1 MVRASKTLQID
12 EEERFLARVAWFYY
26 VEGLTQGVVAERLG
40 VTRLRVNKAL
50 GDARRLGIVR
60 VSINSPFGSCA
71 EAEARLKA
79 RFGLAEA
86 CIVPS
91 PSDPANVQTIVGTAL
106 GHHLT
111 RLLASP
117 AIKLFGM
124 SWGNT
129 LNLATRFMEPVQRP
143 DLEIV
148 SMMGGMTKGSD
159 INTFE
164 ITTRLADLCGAQ
176 HSYFTAPLYAGSKDS
191 RDTLMGLDVFRAVL
205 DKIRRLDAVTMAA
218 GDTSAQSI
226 LVKDGLPGD
235 IAIEELIEA
244 GAVGDILGQF
254 LDARGRP
261 IDHPINDRVI
271 GVGLKDLFE
280 MNSVILAAGGAHKV
294 PILAAALGAGA
305 IDVFIS
311 DEDTAEAVLATAG
324 EQPQGRARA

>member
-12 EEERFLARVAWFYY
+12 EEERFLARVAWLYY
-26 VEGLTQGVVAERLG
+26 VEGLTQGAVAERLG

-79 RFGLAEA
+79 RFGLTEA

-91 PSDPANVQTIVGTAL
+91 PSDPSNVQTIVGTAL

-111 RLLASP
+111 RLLTSP
-117 AIKLFGM
+117 EIKLFGM

-235 IAIEELIEA
+235 IAIGELIEA

-271 GVGLKDLFE
+271 GVGLRDLFE

-294 PILAAALGAGA
+294 PILAAALGTGA